1 MKYLY
6 NKDGVNFVECEN
18 CHRILKIKDYQ
29 INDVKT
35 GIECFCGNY
44 SDIITGL
51 PGTMT
56 QSINSPHIDTH
67 SSAKNINGQSQSISE
82 AKSIPKPKCP
92 TCGSADVEKI
102 SIASKAVGGYMWG
115 IFSSNVRNTFK
126 CNNCGYK
133 W

>member
-6 NKDGVNFVECEN
+6 NKDGVYYVECEN
-18 CHRILKIKDYQ
+18 CQRILKIKEYQ

-35 GIECFCGNY
+35 GIECFCGFY
-44 SDIITGL
+44 SDTITGL
-51 PGTMT
+51 PKSMVQSTNSSHIDTVVSSNNMQLQDQSTSET
-56 QSINSPHIDTH
+56 QSI
-67 SSAKNINGQSQSISE
+67 
-82 AKSIPKPKCP
+82 PKAKCP
-92 TCGSADVEKI
+92 TCGSDDIEKI
-102 SIASKAVGGYMWG
+102 SFVSKAVGGYMWG